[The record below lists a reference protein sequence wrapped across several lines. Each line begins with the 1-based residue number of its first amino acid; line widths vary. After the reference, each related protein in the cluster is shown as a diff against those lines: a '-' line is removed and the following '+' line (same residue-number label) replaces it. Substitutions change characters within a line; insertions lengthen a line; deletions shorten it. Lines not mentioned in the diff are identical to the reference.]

1 MARVRLG
8 VVLVVWALIGAA
20 CSGNID
26 DGLSF
31 QSSTTTRVAT
41 TTTGAETTT
50 TTTLAVSDEV
60 SDDGLTLSLDDGSG
74 VDVPAGALPSGTTVT
89 IESIDPGSL
98 AAPEGTTL
106 VGPALAITASEQPAE
121 PVLVVLPMPA
131 DAPAE
136 DLWLLH
142 VADDGSREII
152 GGAVERGEFVS
163 AVESFSD
170 VALLHGKVS
179 EILGIAGVP
188 AVDLSLGGE
197 DPASV
202 PEESPLIAEQGQM
215 VLGERDEPATR
226 VVQIVGPGELTTRD
240 EAVSGEY
247 SAVGFEARQPHFVE
261 YTWNLYGGDG
271 ALLGPY
277 DRPDRSQVTGM
288 RPGRYTLTV
297 DAFDP
302 ATGAT
307 AFAAKRILVVEGFV
321 VAVHADRPGGYCC
334 DERPLITLGFT
345 GGEEPV
351 VIDYAVG
358 GTTGQNV
365 FDATLRP
372 PVTWT
377 IDPIT
382 ADTVVELIGTDA
394 GGATSSAMTVLHYNP
409 PGPFA
414 LLSGPS
420 SVAVGEE
427 AVFTVKADQMRL
439 RDLRVRV
446 WPAAAVEIDGRTIRV
461 IWDEPG
467 IGRVA
472 VYEASEAHQAGIWPW
487 PLDVVP
493 VAITGE
499 PDRVTVRLRNA
510 PTSLSPG
517 QDGTWLVR
525 VRGGIVAAATGFR
538 GYAVTVDFGDR
549 TDPVEAQIPSET
561 AAVFTEPFPITHSY
575 EEPGSYVVAITAV
588 SPDGDSVTEE
598 FPVEVADQIVLAG
611 EFTYPEPRNTPVWRV
626 NENEIE
632 LTIRGTEVEVT
643 RFANDTDQ
651 TYLGFTLGGGDVT
664 PDCTFHEVYTL
675 TGYDL
680 TFDPNTQTITGTA
693 QAHYFRTDDVGSQ
706 CPFGGRAGEE
716 RDIDVEILP
725 AVIVDG
731 AIEDGWLFGWF
742 NASIV
747 EP

>member
-1 MARVRLG
+1 MSRVRL
-8 VVLVVWALIGAA
+8 LFAMVVWALVGAG
-20 CSGNID
+20 CSGGG
-26 DGLSF
+26 DGGLVF
-31 QSSTTTRVAT
+31 QSSTTTDAGT
-41 TTTGAETTT
+41 TTTDAVT
-50 TTTLAVSDEV
+50 TTTLAVSGQV
-60 SDDGLTLSLDDGSG
+60 GDDGLTLTLGDGSG
-74 VDVPAGALPSGTTVT
+74 VDVPAGALPAGATVT
-89 IESIDPGSL
+89 AETMDTSVL
-98 AAPEGTTL
+98 VAPEGTTF
-106 VGPALAITASEQPAE
+106 VGPALSITATEHPAE
-121 PVLVVLPMPA
+121 PVLVVLPLPA
-131 DAPAE
+131 DGTAE

-142 VADDGSREII
+142 IADDGSQEII

-163 AVESFSD
+163 AVTSFSD
-170 VALLHGKVS
+170 MALLHGKVS

-188 AVDLSLGGE
+188 PVDLSIGGE
-197 DPASV
+197 DPESA
-202 PEESPLIAEQGQM
+202 PEESPLIAEQGQLI
-215 VLGERDEPATR
+215 LGERDEPAPR
-226 VVQIVGPGELTTRD
+226 VVRIVGPGEVTTRD

-277 DRPDRSQVTGM
+277 DRPDRAQVTGM

-297 DAFDP
+297 DAYDP

-307 AFAAKRILVVEGFV
+307 AFAARRIFVVEGFV

-334 DERPLITLGFT
+334 DQRPLITLGFT

-358 GTTGQNV
+358 GVTGQQV
-365 FDATLRP
+365 FDSTLRP
-372 PVTWT
+372 PITWT

-427 AVFTVKADQMRL
+427 AVFTVETDQIRV
-439 RDLRVRV
+439 RDLRFRV
-446 WPAAAVEIDGRTIRV
+446 WPAAAVETNGRTVRV

-467 IGRVA
+467 IGRVG
-472 VYEASEAHQAGIWPW
+472 VYEASDVHQAGVWPW
-487 PLDVVP
+487 SIDVLP
-493 VAITGE
+493 IEITGE
-499 PDRVTVRLRNA
+499 PLPVTVRVRNA

-517 QDGTWLVR
+517 QAGTWLVR

-538 GYAVTVDFGDR
+538 GYTVTVDFDDR
-549 TDPVEAQIPSET
+549 TDPVEVQIPADT
-561 AAVFTEPFPITHSY
+561 AAEFTEPFPIAHSY
-575 EEPGSYVVAITAV
+575 DEPGNHVVAITAV

-598 FPVEVADQIVLAG
+598 FPVEVAEQIVLGG

-632 LTIRGTEVEVT
+632 LVIRGTEVEVT
-643 RFANDTDQ
+643 RYANDTDQ

-675 TGYDL
+675 TGSDL
-680 TFDPNTQTITGTA
+680 TFDPDTQTITGTI
-693 QAHYFRTDDVGSQ
+693 QAHYFRTEDTGSQ
-706 CPFGGRAGEE
+706 CPFGGRAGDEQDLE
-716 RDIDVEILP
+716 SEIFQ

-731 AIEDGWLFGWF
+731 IIENGWLFGF
-742 NASIV
+742 FTASVV